1 MKIITLALAALLS
14 TGAPAVDNDQPET
27 MQEQQIVHVS
37 QTGKS
42 TVAEIRLKY
51 EQGQYDD
58 FLKEMDT
65 SYRHV
70 QETGQLA
77 PLAEMRGEPIEDT
90 EWLTKT
96 YMLTQERN
104 RDLLAAVNGQEGL
117 FAEQVRSIASQPAS
131 EEEAT
136 ALANLSKLHLM
147 APGKGK
153 NSDENALIALDLE
166 YEYKAIHLDMPVIG
180 GKVDPAALEK
190 QIVLR
195 MEKMDKMRTIAQGM
209 QDEEWKKTVSL
220 AGNTLDTRLSAM
232 VDRAEID
239 SLLKGQEKPADAVQ
253 EKVVTIFQVHQ
264 DKMDEIVANVVPS

>member
-1 MKIITLALAALLS
+1 MKTITLALAALLS
-14 TGAPAVDNDQPET
+14 TGEPSVENQEKPKAQE
-27 MQEQQIVHVS
+27 EQQVVLAP
-37 QTGKS
+37 QTGKAA
-42 TVAEIRLKY
+42 VAEIRLKY

-58 FLKEMDT
+58 FLKAMDA
-65 SYRHV
+65 SFRHV
-70 QETGQLA
+70 QETNQLA
-77 PLAEMRGEPIEDT
+77 PLAEMREGPIEDT
-90 EWLTKT
+90 QWLTKT
-96 YMLTQERN
+96 YTLTQERN
-104 RDLLAAVNGQEGL
+104 QDLLAAVEGQEGL
-117 FAEQVRSIASQPAS
+117 FAEQVRSIASQPSS

-166 YEYKAIHLDMPVIG
+166 YEYKAIHLDMPMIG

-209 QDEEWKKTVSL
+209 QDGEWKKTVVL
-220 AGNTLDTRLSAM
+220 AGGTLDTRLSAM
-232 VDRAEID
+232 YDRAEID
-239 SLLKGQEKPADAVQ
+239 SLLKGQVKPTDAVQ

-264 DKMDEIVANVVPS
+264 DKMDAIVADVSN